1 MSGALLAVVSGW
13 IEIVLDKTSGAPAA
27 TRPVEAGDAKFAKE
41 QTASRRTGEKERG
54 EKGSHTRMEISGE
67 R

>member
-1 MSGALLAVVSGW
+1 MSGALALVSGW

-41 QTASRRTGEKERG
+41 QTASKRTGEKERKRERG
-54 EKGSHTRMEISGE
+54 EGIAHEDGD
-67 R
+67 

>member
-1 MSGALLAVVSGW
+1 MSGVLAVVSGW

-41 QTASRRTGEKERG
+41 QTASKRTQERKRERG
-54 EKGSHTRMEISGE
+54 EGIAHEDGD
-67 R
+67 